1 MDVLKTMAI
10 VGCGSGLIVIVEL
23 IRRGQLKERYAL
35 LWLFAGFILLIF
47 SLSRGLLEYVAS
59 LVGIY
64 YPPSLL
70 FLLAFLFLLLITLH
84 FSSVISELSEKNK
97 QLAQELALLR
107 QEMVEG
113 MGPSPGK
120 HVERINAG
128 NILYFDH
135 YPC

>member
-1 MDVLKTMAI
+1 MDVLKIMAI
-10 VGCGSGLIVIVEL
+10 VGCGSGLLLIVEL
-23 IRRGQLKERYAL
+23 IRRGRLKEKYSL
-35 LWLFAGFILLIF
+35 LWLFAGTVLLLF
-47 SLSRGLLEYVAS
+47 SSSRGLLEYVSS

-64 YPPSLL
+64 YPPSFL

-113 MGPSPGK
+113 MIHTRNKDPRK
-120 HVERINAG
+120 E
-128 NILYFDH
+128 
-135 YPC
+135 

>member
-1 MDVLKTMAI
+1 MDVLKTLAI
-10 VGCGSGLIVIVEL
+10 AGCGSGLIVIVEL

-35 LWLFAGFILLIF
+35 LWLFAGIILLIF

-70 FLLAFLFLLLITLH
+70 FLLAFLFLMLITLH

-97 QLAQELALLR
+97 HLAQELALLR
-107 QEMVEG
+107 QEMVER
-113 MGPSPGK
+113 MGRSMDK
-120 HVERINAG
+120 HAAK
-128 NILYFDH
+128 D
-135 YPC
+135 

>member
-10 VGCGSGLIVIVEL
+10 AGCGSGLIVIVEL

-35 LWLFAGFILLIF
+35 LWLVAGIILLIF

-84 FSSVISELSEKNK
+84 FSSVISGLSEKNK

-113 MGPSPGK
+113 MDRSPNK
-120 HVERINAG
+120 HIAK
-128 NILYFDH
+128 D
-135 YPC
+135 

>member
-35 LWLFAGFILLIF
+35 LWLFAGIILLIF

-64 YPPSLL
+64 YPPSFL
-70 FLLAFLFLLLITLH
+70 FLLAFLFLMLITLH

-113 MGPSPGK
+113 MGRTVDKRVSK
-120 HVERINAG
+120 
-128 NILYFDH
+128 D
-135 YPC
+135 